1 MNLIYTTILKPRTR
15 VLLTEFLFV
24 IVLYLQFMQ
33 VLKRE
38 LDRVEKEKEKFISDF
53 SKVSVFQCQR
63 NQIFMLF
70 TLIWSCLFSKFRCIS
85 QTWINAGGLRWHCWR
100 MEVKAGEVCI
110 GWAEMG
116 TFHRQQELSKSKSTT
131 SMFSSFFVCSIK
143 MSFPLGDDIC
153 L

>member
-70 TLIWSCLFSKFRCIS
+70 TLI
-85 QTWINAGGLRWHCWR
+85 
-100 MEVKAGEVCI
+100 
-110 GWAEMG
+110 
-116 TFHRQQELSKSKSTT
+116 
-131 SMFSSFFVCSIK
+131 
-143 MSFPLGDDIC
+143 
-153 L
+153 